1 MDRRSALLSLA
12 TMFGAQ
18 LLPPIR
24 IAIAAGLDTVNM
36 SGASLLAD
44 QERLDTD
51 ALAETII
58 PETDTP
64 GAREAGVGDFIEFM
78 LQEWYPA
85 EDRERFVDG
94 LASLHEYCN
103 AQFGTRFAALD
114 VAQQIDVVSTLMEGR
129 SENFA
134 DGGKA
139 FFEHAK
145 QLTVFG
151 YYTSEIG
158 MTVERRYLPL
168 PGRYDG
174 AYPYEEVGTLFT
186 S

>member
-1 MDRRSALLSLA
+1 MDRRSVLVSLA
-12 TMFGAQ
+12 TMFGAS
-18 LLPPIR
+18 LVAPIR
-24 IAIAAGLDTVNM
+24 EAIANGLDAVNM
-36 SGASLLAD
+36 TGASLPGEA
-44 QERLDTD
+44 QRLDTE

-64 GAREAGVGDFIEFM
+64 GARAASVGEFIEFM

-85 EDRERFVDG
+85 EDRDRFVADLAG
-94 LASLHEYCN
+94 LGEYCDT
-103 AQFGTRFAALD
+103 QFGRRFSALRTE
-114 VAQQIDVVSTLMEGR
+114 QQIEVVTTLMNGKAA
-129 SENFA
+129 NFK
-134 DGGKA
+134 DGGAA

-158 MTVERRYLPL
+158 MTVERRYLPM

-174 AYPYEEVGTLFT
+174 DYPYEKVGTLFT
-186 S
+186 A